1 MIKQNINELNT
12 NDNKKLLIIKNK
24 IEKYIKEGK
33 YEEAIIY
40 CKKKY
45 EINIKNDCK
54 NFNDKFKHEI
64 VKLYNHYI
72 VYLLGIGQSLI
83 IKDYFKEINEYIGN
97 DIFSYLI
104 TQNNFSCYLTQNN
117 QIKQAKNTMN
127 KILKI
132 DIINH
137 LSGIIDEEEQN
148 SLSNID
154 KDYSSLSSLENNFK
168 NYQNSLI
175 LSMESLA
182 LKQFETL
189 YNNDNNGSIKYNNID
204 NDINVIDIINKNIDN
219 DNKDN
224 NNKNIDNN
232 NKINDNKNIDNNND
246 NKDNNINNN
255 DNNNKI
261 NDNNNNKNIDN
272 NNKENN
278 NKNND
283 NDGKDNNN
291 NNIDNNNDNNN
302 KINDNNNI
310 KNNDN
315 ETYINNDNNN
325 KVQNNKKKD
334 NQLYLGYYLIGIQ
347 QEFLRRENDSVISF
361 SYAKKYLNE
370 SKLKNSDKKHFD
382 FIKQLQT
389 KNNDTNQINFI
400 DGFNYICS

>member
-1 MIKQNINELNT
+1 MIKQNKNELNT

-175 LSMESLA
+175 LSMKSLA

-224 NNKNIDNN
+224 NNKNMDNN
-232 NKINDNKNIDNNND
+232 NKD
-246 NKDNNINNN
+246 
-255 DNNNKI
+255 
-261 NDNNNNKNIDN
+261 
-272 NNKENN
+272 NN